1 MEAGTSVLTAWPPPR
16 HAQDSHLKRSLDEDK
31 RRQRAKQRAA
41 HVNALI
47 AAEQA
52 KSRKAAP
59 ARALQ
64 PEQAKA
70 GPCES
75 PPQYQLAAVDN
86 HAVAGVGQGARR
98 AALGRDAGPAALE
111 HDSGLA
117 ASERDAWFVASGGSA
132 ELSAVGR
139 YEGLTACDEAP
150 HLARTGGELN
160 LAVGQM
166 LLERTS
172 RVSLSPVTRRRT
184 LHELNVRPRDLLQ
197 RTALHGTLT
206 WCLSLKSTK
215 LVRGA
220 KAVLMH
226 V

>member
-31 RRQRAKQRAA
+31 RRQRAKERAA
-41 HVNALI
+41 HVHALI

-64 PEQAKA
+64 PEQVKA
-70 GPCES
+70 GPRES
-75 PPQYQLAAVDN
+75 HPPYQLAMVNN
-86 HAVAGVGQGARR
+86 HAVAGAGQGAMR
-98 AALGRDAGPAALE
+98 AAMGRDAGPAALG
-111 HDSGLA
+111 HDTGLA
-117 ASERDAWFVASGGSA
+117 ALERDAGFVASGQSA
-132 ELSAVGR
+132 ELAAVERDG
-139 YEGLTACDEAP
+139 GVTACDEAP

-172 RVSLSPVTRRRT
+172 RVGLSPVTRRRT
-184 LHELNVRPRDLLQ
+184 LHELNVRLLNLLQ

-206 WCLSLKSTK
+206 CCLSL
-215 LVRGA
+215 
-220 KAVLMH
+220 
-226 V
+226 